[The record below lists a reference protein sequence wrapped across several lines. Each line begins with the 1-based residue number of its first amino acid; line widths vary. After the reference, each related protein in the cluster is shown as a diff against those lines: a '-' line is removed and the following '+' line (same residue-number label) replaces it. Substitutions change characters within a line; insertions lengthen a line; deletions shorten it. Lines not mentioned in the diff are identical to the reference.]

1 MASEFSKRSQA
12 EETLQHTHLARGKII
27 TMKSTHAILPNQRQV
42 YVSGPTLLHS
52 LVQHFSHRPAERAAH
67 YVHINHQVLQ
77 FRQCV
82 AYV

>member
-1 MASEFSKRSQA
+1 MASEFSKCPQV
-12 EETLQHTHLARGKII
+12 EESLQQTHLARGKII
-27 TMKSTHAILPNQRQV
+27 AMKSTYAILPNPRQV

-52 LVQHFSHRPAERAAH
+52 LVQHFSHRPAEHAAH
-67 YVHINHQVLQ
+67 VHTNHQVLQ